1 MAKQACDMVG
11 RSFHLALLTLML
23 LLWASG
29 VRGTQGYQVDRAVL
43 AVHGAAEP
51 LRISADKDTFGEA
64 IASYLPLR
72 LAREDTLRLEVE
84 LEPFTKAPEQALL
97 LLFNTHTGVQHAVT
111 ATEREGNRLSFRFVP
126 AEHLT
131 NEPYLI
137 EDTFSTMLI
146 IAGSTK
152 TETPLLWS
160 LHSPPSQRLAHD
172 ERATLHVDLCPT
184 PKPRPLGV
192 FEKNFTVCWESRPE
206 FVIQDR
212 SVAPKNWP
220 MLSGVF
226 TLAVC
231 VSGVAWTGLALLRG
245 LVASPASLEA
255 SMQGY
260 AVAWQLCLGMALWIL
275 FMFFRE
281 WNLMRTLWYFSIT
294 LPCISVIGFVAL
306 RHRHEFIRKSA
317 ENSIS

>member
-1 MAKQACDMVG
+1 MVS
-11 RSFHLALLTLML
+11 RSFHLALLTLLL
-23 LLWASG
+23 LLWTS
-29 VRGTQGYQVDRAVL
+29 GTQGYQVDRAVL
-43 AVHGAAEP
+43 TVHGAGEP

-64 IASYLPLR
+64 IATHLPLR
-72 LAREDTLRLEVE
+72 LAREDTLRIEVE

-97 LLFNTHTGVQHAVT
+97 LLFNTHTRVQHAVT
-111 ATEREGNRLSFRFVP
+111 ATERKENRLSFRFVP

-152 TETPLLWS
+152 TEIPLLWS
-160 LHSPPSQRLAHD
+160 LHSPPSQRLAPD
-172 ERATLHVDLCPT
+172 ERATLHVDLRPT
-184 PKPRPLGV
+184 PTPRPLGV

-206 FVIQDR
+206 FVTQDR
-212 SVAPKNWP
+212 PVAPKNRP
-220 MLSGVF
+220 MLSGAF

-255 SMQGY
+255 SMQVY
-260 AVAWQLCLGMALWIL
+260 AVAWQLCLGVALWIL
-275 FMFFRE
+275 FMFFKE

-294 LPCISVIGFVAL
+294 LPCLSVIGFVVL

-317 ENSIS
+317 GNSVS